1 MRIGKMAFCLGIL
14 VLFQPGQSSAQSSGG
29 SRNHVPR
36 FTNGAALPKVL
47 SIERK
52 GELSP
57 AAQKAVAEAAADAE
71 ALPDTSPAITKA
83 EEEYD
88 LARIEYQKWTLTDL
102 RRTYHW
108 QNVASV
114 IIFVVVIALVLAGVF
129 FSWVQFRAAGF
140 KSDPA
145 SFDGSLQGIKLTTSA
160 LGLLILA
167 ISMGFFYLYLV
178 YVYPINIHNA
188 GQAVSDANK
197 VSPP

>member
-1 MRIGKMAFCLGIL
+1 MRIGRMASCLVIML
-14 VLFQPGQSSAQSSGG
+14 LLQPGQDSAQSSGTPKHVTRLADG
-29 SRNHVPR
+29 ASHQKDSSREHH
-36 FTNGAALPKVL
+36 
-47 SIERK
+47 

-57 AAQKAVAEAAADAE
+57 AAQKAVAEASADAE
-71 ALPDTSPAITKA
+71 AIPDTSPAITKA

-88 LARIEYQKWTLTDL
+88 LARIEYQKWTLIDL

-108 QNVASV
+108 QNIASI
-114 IIFVVVIALVLAGVF
+114 IIFIVVIALVLAGVF

-140 KSDPA
+140 KNDPTTM
-145 SFDGSLQGIKLTTSA
+145 DGSLQGIKLTTSA

-188 GQAVSDANK
+188 GQAVSDANR
-197 VSPP
+197 VSSP